1 MPFPFCAHNVFV
13 FTRNNDILK
22 IHGLINSTDNISHER
37 SDFLVGNASNENTT
51 HWGFKE
57 CTLENMLSES
67 AQGTGLAFIVFTQAI
82 VELPGSPIW
91 AVLFFTMLL
100 SLGLG
105 SQIGILE
112 GMLCTIFDIDIFKR
126 VSKPVLTGAVCA
138 FCFTVGLIF
147 TTGAGEYWLSMFD
160 SFAGTLGLV
169 VVAFMEM
176 IAVVYVYG
184 HKKFT
189 EDIYQM
195 TGYRPGWYWQLTWR
209 YIGPAMMS
217 FLLAITV
224 FEMLKEAPTYDA
236 WNAHEVHKHQQH
248 SDIIGNL

>member
-1 MPFPFCAHNVFV
+1 M
-13 FTRNNDILK
+13 ILK
-22 IHGLINSTDNISHER
+22 TEGFINSTANITNEM
-37 SDFLVGNASNENTT
+37 SDILVAKFSNANTT
-51 HWGFKE
+51 HLGFKE
-57 CTLENMLSES
+57 CTLENMLSQT

-126 VSKPVLTGAVCA
+126 VTKPVLTGFVCA
-138 FCFTVGLIF
+138 FCFFVGLIF

-176 IAVVYVYG
+176 IAVVYIYG

-195 TGYRPGWYWQLTWR
+195 TGYRPGLYWQLTWR

-217 FLLAITV
+217 CLLAFTV
-224 FEMLKEAPTYDA
+224 VELLKEPPTYEA
-236 WNAHEVHKHQQH
+236 WNAHEVINFRFMTENVDYFQF
-248 SDIIGNL
+248 S